1 MVKNKKTHK
10 RSMANLPNIGSGSFV
25 YLVCN
30 YSNSMKTIT
39 TILMKAI
46 VIATLLTIAMY
57 AIHILLNSIY
67 GKINNSSFDQ
77 ARIALK

>member
-1 MVKNKKTHK
+1 
-10 RSMANLPNIGSGSFV
+10 
-25 YLVCN
+25 
-30 YSNSMKTIT
+30 MKTIT